1 MCSTHFD
8 SSAFVCCIQC
18 PLRCWIPM
26 ASLCRLL
33 ASLHRSS
40 GFWRVRGFRTT
51 ISLNYFD
58 LVRAPTSSEALVAC
72 DFDMIYTK
80 TPHSVMLKSRTA
92 HQNHILPIHNHI
104 LPFKITY
111 QLISKSHTN
120 MSKSHTQFIFN
131 EKRNEIQ
138 PFKITYFISKS
149 HAWSIQNHILS
160 SKSHARLHPKSHT
173 LPPKSHTRF
182 LEPIKMQTTKIA
194 YQHLNG
200 VIIQIYIY
208 IYIYLYTYIYIY
220 IYIYIYTLCYVVL

>member
-18 PLRCWIPM
+18 PLRSWIPM

-33 ASLHRSS
+33 ASLHCSS

-92 HQNHILPIHNHI
+92 HQNHILHIHNHI
-104 LPFKITY
+104 LPFKITF

-120 MSKSHTQFIFN
+120 MSKSHTIFIQYHSMPHYTWDAIPHHN
-131 EKRNEIQ
+131 EL
-138 PFKITYFISKS
+138 Y
-149 HAWSIQNHILS
+149 HAIAHYDLWWCVSVCSWWSQNFLS
-160 SKSHARLHPKSHT
+160 CVSQWFVTCSECIAMLI
-173 LPPKSHTRF
+173 
-182 LEPIKMQTTKIA
+182 IKMW
-194 YQHLNG
+194 
-200 VIIQIYIY
+200 
-208 IYIYLYTYIYIY
+208 
-220 IYIYIYTLCYVVL
+220 